1 MIAARNPSSLKG
13 NLGCDLYSG
22 GLAWT
27 SAVLLAHGYAGAGFL
42 CLGKASKDALAV
54 GAGMGWSW
62 GCGVWPGGCTHTG
75 SAQRLS
81 LISTSR
87 VLSRGG
93 VHPTH

>member
-27 SAVLLAHGYAGAGFL
+27 SAVLLAHGYAGFL